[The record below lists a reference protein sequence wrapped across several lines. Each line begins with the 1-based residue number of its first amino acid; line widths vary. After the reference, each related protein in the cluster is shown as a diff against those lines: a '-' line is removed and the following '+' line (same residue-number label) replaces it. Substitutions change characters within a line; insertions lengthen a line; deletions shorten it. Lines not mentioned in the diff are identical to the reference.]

1 MERTN
6 FVSNSTPLNRFPG
19 IQDNPAAPVAPRE
32 PQFPILCA
40 YVPLFTKKG
49 PTTKVYLNAAE
60 KYLMYGVDSF
70 DPQSKYYNE
79 NTKLSN
85 IFAAAGNIHATQR
98 IKPVDAGE
106 PANVTLYMDYLSVNV
121 PNYLRNSD
129 GSYVVDVLGDKV
141 VDTNLPTIPGYKVK
155 YFVKTHPTG
164 MTLGAQ
170 GVLAGTMSNGGQQSV
185 MTPIMDVKAA
195 EFGEAYSNIGFKISP
210 ITGSNLKSDFRT
222 KLKALPFEFSLYE
235 RADSKS
241 TGVVTKTLSGA
252 ASTTVAFKKNA
263 KHPYTEAQL
272 DADLLV
278 PHAWYN
284 VDPKKPKI
292 KYYDLDNVHV
302 YYTNLD
308 NVLKLFAATEV
319 TQLSDTDVEWE
330 DGIEATNLDWFD
342 FTNDTD
348 LTDEQHLFNWVTL
361 KSSGSQVNYF
371 SVIKDNSTVTAP
383 VNMEE
388 VTIGSDS
395 IIYLKGGSDGTIS
408 MESMETEIKKIM
420 PLYLDSDS
428 EVQSLVMNKESGIFD
443 IGYDKETKKA
453 LVNMIA
459 VRPDTIVHLCTHQAS
474 YGDTPMTID
483 EEYSTALSLLA
494 RAEIF
499 PESEVWATSVCRV
512 MVTMGSMEDVDSV
525 SKYRYTQN
533 FELANILANYLG
545 ASEGVMKPLKALDAS
560 RANTVLTLGKNYTPS
575 FIPDSFKQTI
585 WTKGVTYSEP
595 YKINQRAF
603 LAVRTIHGNEQSIL
617 TNPIVLYA
625 NAVVCRIMDDA
636 HKEFAGNS
644 MDSNE
649 VFANK
654 LVTFMNKKVLG
665 KFDNNRFNII
675 FKVEFTEAD
684 LANKYSY
691 VVIAE
696 IYANKEKT
704 AQVSRVA
711 TFTN

>member
-6 FVSNSTPLNRFPG
+6 IVANSTPLNRYPG
-19 IQDNPAAPVAPRE
+19 IQDNPGAPVAPRE
-32 PQFPILCA
+32 PQFPILCSF
-40 YVPLFTKKG
+40 VPLFTKKG
-49 PTTKVYLNAAE
+49 PTSKVYLNAAE

-85 IFAAAGNIHATQR
+85 ILAAAGNIHATQR
-98 IKPVDAGE
+98 IKPSDAGE
-106 PANVTLYMDYLSVNV
+106 PANITLYMDYLSVNV

-129 GSYVVDVLGDKV
+129 GSYVVDVIGDKIP
-141 VDTNLPTIPGYKVK
+141 DPNLPTIPGYKVK
-155 YFVKTHPTG
+155 YFVKNHPAG

-170 GVLAGTMSNGGQQSV
+170 GVLAGTMSNGGVNSV
-185 MTPIMDVKAA
+185 MMPIMDIKAA
-195 EFGEAYSNIGFKISP
+195 EFGEAYSNIGFKIAP
-210 ITGSNLKSDFRT
+210 ITGNNLKPDFKT
-222 KLKALPFEFSLYE
+222 VLKALPYEFSLYE
-235 RADSKS
+235 RPDAKS
-241 TGVVTKTLSGA
+241 TGLVTKTLSGSS
-252 ASTTVAFKKNA
+252 STTVAFKQKS
-263 KHPYTEAQL
+263 KHPYTEAIL
-272 DADLLV
+272 DVDLLV

-308 NVLKLFAATEV
+308 NVLKLFVATEV
-319 TQLSDTDVEWE
+319 GQLSDAAVEWE
-330 DGIEATNLDWFD
+330 DGIEAANFDWFD
-342 FTNDTD
+342 FTNDSD
-348 LTDEQHLFNWVTL
+348 LTGEQHLFNWVTL

-371 SVIKDNSTVTAP
+371 SVIKDNTTVTPPA
-383 VNMEE
+383 NMEE

-395 IIYLKGGSDGTIS
+395 VIYLKGGSDGTITMAS
-408 MESMETEIKKIM
+408 MEQEIRNIM

-428 EVQSLVMNKESGIFD
+428 EVQSLVMNKESGMFD
-443 IGYDKETKKA
+443 VGYDKETKKS

-459 VRPDTIVHLCTHQAS
+459 VRPDTIVHLCTHQLS
-474 YGDTPMTID
+474 YGETPMTID
-483 EEYSTALSLLA
+483 EEYSTALTLLA

-512 MVTMGSMEDVDSV
+512 TITLGSMEDIDSV

-533 FELANILANYLG
+533 YELANILAGYLG
-545 ASEGVMKPLKALDAS
+545 AADGVMKPLKALDAS
-560 RANTVLTLGKNYTPS
+560 RANTVLTLGKNYTPA

-585 WTKGVTYSEP
+585 WGNGVTYSEP

-625 NAVVCRIMDDA
+625 NAVVCRIMDEA

-644 MDSNE
+644 MDNNE

-654 LVTFMNKKVLG
+654 LVTFMNKRVNG
-665 KFDNNRFNII
+665 RFDNNRFNII